1 MNGRRAVLDLGSNSF
16 HLLVADVDGLGR
28 IHRVATSKRQ
38 LRLAEPVATTGRLGP
53 DAIERAARAV
63 ADLLQLAE
71 DRDAETVTAVAT
83 DAVRR
88 AEDGDDLC
96 TLLHERYGLD
106 VRILSGEE
114 EATLSLEA
122 MRAALAVP
130 VGIPLLGLDL
140 GGGSFEAAL
149 GDGRA
154 IRVAVSTPYGAAALT
169 ASADR
174 DPPRLASV
182 AALHERA
189 LASFRPAAEILG
201 GRAVEAAGT
210 AGTIRDL
217 GRAANALATGEVVKD
232 VRGVV
237 VTREALEA
245 VVPALLAVDV
255 EGRRG
260 LPGVGEKRADLLPAG
275 GIVVLAAMEAFGAQR
290 LTLCD
295 WGLREGAL
303 LAEVAAGLSAVPDG

>member
-53 DAIERAARAV
+53 AAIKRAAKAV
-63 ADLLQLAE
+63 AQLLQLAANE
-71 DRDAETVTAVAT
+71 AAETTTAVAT

-96 TLLHERYGLD
+96 VLLHERHGLD

-114 EATLSLEA
+114 EAALSLEA

-154 IRVAVSTPYGAAALT
+154 VRAAVSTPYGAAAIT
-169 ASADR
+169 AGADR
-174 DPPRLASV
+174 DPPRLAAV

-189 LASFRPAAEILG
+189 LASFRPAAEALG
-201 GRAVEAAGT
+201 ARAVEAAGT

-217 GRAANALATGEVVKD
+217 GRAAHALATGEVAKD
-232 VRGVV
+232 VRGLVV
-237 VTREALEA
+237 SRDSLEA

-255 EGRRG
+255 AGRRR
-260 LPGVGEKRADLLPAG
+260 LPGVGEKRVDLLPAG
-275 GIVVLAAMEAFGAQR
+275 GIVVLAAMEAFGAER

-303 LAEVAAGLSAVPDG
+303 LAEVAAGLAAAGDR